1 MQKIITRVLLF
12 IAVLLGLTPVTLQ
25 AQTKELTNLVVFVRF
40 ADDAEINRPLAPIDS
55 MFNGRTPGYL
65 SVYNFYD
72 VMSYGKIHYNTVYT
86 NNVQNGVII
95 SYQDSYPRGYFE
107 PYSPSNPIGYTEP
120 NPFMGVSMREAE
132 LLGRI
137 VSYVDSV
144 GLVDATV
151 DLDGNDDGMVDNVS
165 FVVKGGT
172 GAWASI
178 LWPHM
183 EFFPYDSLD
192 YEPRINGLKL
202 NTFNF
207 EFEGSVSYFTPHV
220 FRHEMGHSLSLPDL
234 YHYINYQDVT
244 PAGDWDMM
252 CSNTGNNHTAAIFKN
267 KILHVSDDPIE
278 ITESGDYTLLSV
290 GSSPSRNCYYI
301 KSHIDPTQW
310 YVLEYRS
317 RNDLFDESIPGS
329 GLIVARWNDTVP
341 LNYEGL
347 YTNGFFDFYNRA
359 HQYWI
364 FRPGSS
370 SDIENGLIDRAHFSQ
385 LVGRTSFGPTT
396 DPHPYLTDGTPE
408 TCFKITGIYD
418 HGDSLTFHI
427 HFFDAGIEDNQLAE
441 SVSVYPNPAT
451 EVVNVECRMQ
461 NEEWA
466 VTNMEVHDVYGKVI
480 RTAETLRATSPQTAQ
495 INVSGLAAGMYFVR
509 VTTDKG
515 VLTKRF
521 VKR

>member
-1 MQKIITRVLLF
+1 MKKALVILLVNVLCVF
-12 IAVLLGLTPVTLQ
+12 APIVVM
-25 AQTKELTNLVVFVRF
+25 AQSAAELTNLVLFVRF
-40 ADDAEINRPLAPIDS
+40 ADDAEIDHSFASIDT
-55 MFNGRTPGYL
+55 MFNGKTPGYL

-72 VMSYGKIHYNTVYT
+72 VMTYGRIHYNTVYT

-408 TCFKITGIYD
+408 TCYKNTRIYD
-418 HGDSLTFHI
+418 HGDSLTFHV
-427 HFFDAGIEDNQLAE
+427 HSFDAGIEDNQLAE
-441 SVSVYPNPAT
+441 SIIVYPNPAT

-466 VTNMEVHDVYGKVI
+466 VTNMEVYDVYGKVI

>member
-1 MQKIITRVLLF
+1 
-12 IAVLLGLTPVTLQ
+12 
-25 AQTKELTNLVVFVRF
+25 
-40 ADDAEINRPLAPIDS
+40 
-55 MFNGRTPGYL
+55 
-65 SVYNFYD
+65 
-72 VMSYGKIHYNTVYT
+72 
-86 NNVQNGVII
+86 
-95 SYQDSYPRGYFE
+95 
-107 PYSPSNPIGYTEP
+107 
-120 NPFMGVSMREAE
+120 
-132 LLGRI
+132 
-137 VSYVDSV
+137 
-144 GLVDATV
+144 
-151 DLDGNDDGMVDNVS
+151 
-165 FVVKGGT
+165 
-172 GAWASI
+172 
-178 LWPHM
+178 
-183 EFFPYDSLD
+183 
-192 YEPRINGLKL
+192 LKL

-418 HGDSLTFHI
+418 HGDSLTFHV

-441 SVSVYPNPAT
+441 SIIVYPNPAT
-451 EVVNVECRMQ
+451 EVVMWNVECRMK
-461 NEEWA
+461 N
-466 VTNMEVHDVYGKVI
+466 G
-480 RTAETLRATSPQTAQ
+480 R
-495 INVSGLAAGMYFVR
+495 
-509 VTTDKG
+509 
-515 VLTKRF
+515 
-521 VKR
+521 

>member
-1 MQKIITRVLLF
+1 MKKIFVALL
-12 IAVLLGLTPVTLQ
+12 INILWVAVPVVVM
-25 AQTKELTNLVVFVRF
+25 AQNAAELTNLVVFVRF

-95 SYQDSYPRGYFE
+95 SYQDPYPRGYFE
-107 PYSPSNPIGYTEP
+107 PYSPSNPMGYTEP

-418 HGDSLTFHI
+418 HGDSLTFHV

-441 SVSVYPNPAT
+441 SIIVYPNPAT

-466 VTNMEVHDVYGKVI
+466 VTNMEVYDVYGKVI

>member
-72 VMSYGKIHYNTVYT
+72 VMTYGRIHYNTVYT

-107 PYSPSNPIGYTEP
+107 PY
-120 NPFMGVSMREAE
+120 
-132 LLGRI
+132 
-137 VSYVDSV
+137 
-144 GLVDATV
+144 
-151 DLDGNDDGMVDNVS
+151 
-165 FVVKGGT
+165 KGGT

-418 HGDSLTFHI
+418 HGDSLTFHV

-441 SVSVYPNPAT
+441 SIIVYPNPAT

-466 VTNMEVHDVYGKVI
+466 VTNMEVYDVYGKVI

>member
-1 MQKIITRVLLF
+1 
-12 IAVLLGLTPVTLQ
+12 
-25 AQTKELTNLVVFVRF
+25 
-40 ADDAEINRPLAPIDS
+40 
-55 MFNGRTPGYL
+55 
-65 SVYNFYD
+65 
-72 VMSYGKIHYNTVYT
+72 
-86 NNVQNGVII
+86 
-95 SYQDSYPRGYFE
+95 
-107 PYSPSNPIGYTEP
+107 
-120 NPFMGVSMREAE
+120 
-132 LLGRI
+132 
-137 VSYVDSV
+137 
-144 GLVDATV
+144 
-151 DLDGNDDGMVDNVS
+151 
-165 FVVKGGT
+165 
-172 GAWASI
+172 
-178 LWPHM
+178 
-183 EFFPYDSLD
+183 
-192 YEPRINGLKL
+192 
-202 NTFNF
+202 
-207 EFEGSVSYFTPHV
+207 
-220 FRHEMGHSLSLPDL
+220 
-234 YHYINYQDVT
+234 
-244 PAGDWDMM
+244 MM

-441 SVSVYPNPAT
+441 SIIVYPNPAT

>member
-1 MQKIITRVLLF
+1 MKKALVILLVNVLCVF
-12 IAVLLGLTPVTLQ
+12 APIVVM
-25 AQTKELTNLVVFVRF
+25 AQSAAELTNLVLFVRF
-40 ADDAEINRPLAPIDS
+40 ADDAEIDHSFASIDT
-55 MFNGRTPGYL
+55 MFNGKTPGYL

-72 VMSYGKIHYNTVYT
+72 VMTYGRIHYNTVYT

-466 VTNMEVHDVYGKVI
+466 VTNMELYDVYGKVI

-509 VTTDKG
+509 VTTDQG
-515 VLTKRF
+515 VVTKRF